1 MLAASRQARSRRGS
15 RCALAS
21 VGCPCPTPF
30 PLTGKRRGAVT
41 TQLSVPES
49 PLTLLVRYEGA
60 RGPTGGVDL
69 ELVRP
74 GSGLAWSAILRAHAA
89 SPALRRARLAHG
101 QSSPA
106 AGLSLGP
113 RRRTVTAG
121 TYVATLPA

>member
-1 MLAASRQARSRRGS
+1 MA
-15 RCALAS
+15 
-21 VGCPCPTPF
+21 
-30 PLTGKRRGAVT
+30 
-41 TQLSVPES
+41 QLSVPES

-69 ELVRP
+69 ELVRRRMGGVVSVP
-74 GSGLAWSAILRAHAA
+74 CAQAHT
-89 SPALRRARLAHG
+89 SHPTRLAHG
-101 QSSPA
+101 QSSQA